1 MKQRNRRGFS
11 AAEKTEL
18 WDRRQRGEL
27 LNAIGRPF
35 GEPSASI
42 YCRPAPDGGGA
53 GKGTYRKIL
62 RVEDTRC
69 AGLIVFKM
77 YEISLELLF
86 FSSNNHFSRYG
97 ICRCVIRY

>member
-42 YCRPAPDGGGA
+42 YCRPAPDGGG
-53 GKGTYRKIL
+53 
-62 RVEDTRC
+62 
-69 AGLIVFKM
+69 
-77 YEISLELLF
+77 
-86 FSSNNHFSRYG
+86 NNQDIHKLSETTQGVRTAMTS
-97 ICRCVIRY
+97 